1 MKLKVGTIIK
11 TLIDIDVDVDKN
23 VQIELLA
30 LKRLKTS
37 RRKNNNI
44 KRKPCYKILYDNCHI
59 FLLEAESP

>member
-23 VQIELLA
+23 IQIELLA

-44 KRKPCYKILYDNCHI
+44 KRKPCYKIL
-59 FLLEAESP
+59 